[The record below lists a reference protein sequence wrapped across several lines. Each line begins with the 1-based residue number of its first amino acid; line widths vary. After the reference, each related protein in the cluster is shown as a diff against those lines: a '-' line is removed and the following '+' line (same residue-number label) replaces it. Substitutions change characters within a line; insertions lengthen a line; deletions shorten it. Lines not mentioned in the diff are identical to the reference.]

1 MKLEFQTLV
10 AFYRKCEFID
20 NSDEA
25 FFTPVTME
33 DISLIRQLI
42 VANADSGIQLA
53 GDATDSDI
61 KINQRIRLI
70 LDAPRIGFGRLFEN
84 TTNLIKLF
92 PKPEPAE
99 YYIRELDFY
108 SCDEE
113 VPDLI
118 KKYRNILTLLDF
130 LKSIGAYYDETAQSI
145 IFVVEQ
151 SIFRLNVG
159 RFSIEVQELENLA
172 VNVWIN
178 EIAKILV
185 EDTYQQNRINIFIK
199 ALGDF
204 LSEKPIDINDFIY
217 VLKNIDKLDKTYKKR
232 VEVFLANFSY
242 DKIVDQLKTVQIEE
256 TGKIHKVFSDIQ
268 NHVLAIPIASLL
280 AISQMKKPD
289 ESVTFGIVGMTNLF
303 IASGVSIFIMLI
315 WLLLFNQYS
324 TLKTI
329 ESELTSRES
338 KFKQEPKYQ
347 VLVEDSQIN
356 AIFKNLSTRMRV
368 QKIALFCI
376 ALLSIICLLVSWMY
390 YLYLNHPSEWNMFY
404 SSLLKIKDY
413 FGER

>member
-1 MKLEFQTLV
+1 MFHH
-10 AFYRKCEFID
+10 
-20 NSDEA
+20 
-25 FFTPVTME
+25 
-33 DISLIRQLI
+33 
-42 VANADSGIQLA
+42 
-53 GDATDSDI
+53 
-61 KINQRIRLI
+61 
-70 LDAPRIGFGRLFEN
+70 
-84 TTNLIKLF
+84 
-92 PKPEPAE
+92 
-99 YYIRELDFY
+99 
-108 SCDEE
+108 
-113 VPDLI
+113 
-118 KKYRNILTLLDF
+118 
-130 LKSIGAYYDETAQSI
+130 
-145 IFVVEQ
+145 
-151 SIFRLNVG
+151 
-159 RFSIEVQELENLA
+159 
-172 VNVWIN
+172 
-178 EIAKILV
+178 
-185 EDTYQQNRINIFIK
+185 TYQQNRINIFIK